1 MLNYN
6 KFVGVGNLT
15 KDPETTTTKSG
26 TKIATMRIAMNH
38 TYKDNEHN
46 KQEDVCYVDV
56 KAFGARAD
64 TVEKYCKKGRSILV
78 EGRLAFDSWED
89 KEGNKRSKHYIVLDQ
104 LGFNDSNQN
113 GNGKASAT
121 VEQTTPAE
129 VIMNKTDFDELG

>member
-104 LGFNDSNQN
+104 LGFNDAPSN
-113 GNGKASAT
+113 GNGKGTVVTQPAAT
-121 VEQTTPAE
+121 TE
-129 VIMNKTDFDELG
+129 VVANTSDFDELG